1 MNDWSRTWF
10 AGEESLQTVKDI
22 VPGVIGLRGN
32 SREQDNSKRRPQ
44 AKARQKAS
52 VKTHSYNP
60 SSVFCPTLSKR
71 TNLVS
76 QKLEF
81 LGLSG
86 ARLFAEQDARNDRA
100 GRSRC
105 HGRLVLLGQVGRY
118 PGRRRAV
125 LRST

>member
-1 MNDWSRTWF
+1 LGSLAAVMNDWSRTWF

-86 ARLFAEQDARNDRA
+86 ACLFLL
-100 GRSRC
+100 SRISFT
-105 HGRLVLLGQVGRY
+105 LVCDLVC
-118 PGRRRAV
+118 PGWP
-125 LRST
+125 